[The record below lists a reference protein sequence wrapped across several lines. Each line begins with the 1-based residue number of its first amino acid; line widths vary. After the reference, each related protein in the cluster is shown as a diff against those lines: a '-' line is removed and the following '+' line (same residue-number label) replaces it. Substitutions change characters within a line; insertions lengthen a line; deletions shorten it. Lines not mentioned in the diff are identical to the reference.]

1 MLYLEVDVRSPVAIY
16 EQIIDNIQRLVRE
29 EKLVPGADLPSVRQL
44 ATDLGINPN
53 TVARAYSLLE
63 KDGIIET
70 ARRRGTRIS
79 DSAPSRARVSLASR
93 IEDVVDRVVRETAH
107 LGIDPDDLVQAL
119 IKRLAT
125 LPPHNSN
132 ATRRRS

>member
-16 EQIIDNIQRLVRE
+16 EQIIDSIQRLVRE
-29 EKLVPGADLPSVRQL
+29 EKLIPGAGLPSVRQL
-44 ATDLGINPN
+44 ASDLEINPN

-79 DSAPSRARVSLASR
+79 DSAPSRAQLSLAGR
-93 IEDVVDRVVRETAH
+93 IEKAVDRVVRETAH

-119 IKRLAT
+119 IRRLETSTHKSSYAK
-125 LPPHNSN
+125 
-132 ATRRRS
+132 RRRP

>member
-29 EKLVPGADLPSVRQL
+29 DKLIPGADLPSVRQL
-44 ATDLGINPN
+44 ASDLEINPN

-79 DSAPSRARVSLASR
+79 DSALSRAQLSLAGR
-93 IEDVVDRVVRETAH
+93 IEKAVDRVVRETAH

-119 IKRLAT
+119 IRRLETSTHKSSYAK
-125 LPPHNSN
+125 
-132 ATRRRS
+132 RRRP

>member
-16 EQIIDNIQRLVRE
+16 EQIVGSIQRLVRE
-29 EKLVPGADLPSVRQL
+29 EKLIPGADLPPVRQL
-44 ATDLGINPN
+44 ASDLEINPN

-79 DSAPSRARVSLASR
+79 DSALSRAQLSLAGR
-93 IEDVVDRVVRETAH
+93 IEKAVDRVVRETAH

-119 IKRLAT
+119 IRRLETSA
-125 LPPHNSN
+125 HKNSY
-132 ATRRRS
+132 AKRRRP

>member
-1 MLYLEVDVRSPVAIY
+1 MLFIEVDVRSPVAIY
-16 EQIIDNIQRLVRE
+16 EQIIDSIQRLVRE
-29 EKLVPGADLPSVRQL
+29 EKLLPGADLPSVRQL
-44 ATDLGINPN
+44 ASDLGINPN
-53 TVARAYSLLE
+53 TVARAYGLLE

-79 DSAPSRARVSLASR
+79 DSAPSRSRVSLENR
-93 IEDVVDRVVRETAH
+93 IEDAVDRVVRETAH

-125 LPPHNSN
+125 STHKNSH
-132 ATRRRS
+132 AKRRRS

>member
-16 EQIIDNIQRLVRE
+16 EQIIDSIQRLVRE
-29 EKLVPGADLPSVRQL
+29 EKLIPGADLPSVRQL
-44 ATDLGINPN
+44 ASDLEINPN

-93 IEDVVDRVVRETAH
+93 IEDAVDRVVRETAH
-107 LGIDPDDLVQAL
+107 LGIDADDLVQAL
-119 IKRLAT
+119 IKRLASST
-125 LPPHNSN
+125 HKNSH
-132 ATRRRS
+132 TKRSRS